1 MDEVAPILEEPMLA
15 AFLITLREGLE
26 AALIVGIVLS
36 VLRRL
41 DKSKQTLPVWWGVL
55 AAVIASIAGGIALNA
70 LGIAFEGRGEE
81 IFEGIAMLTA
91 AGVLTWMIF
100 WMQRQS
106 RSIGRSLQS
115 EVQQAIASGTSTW
128 ALFSLAFVAVMRE
141 GIETVLFLTAAA
153 FGSTPGESLLG
164 GGLGLVVAIALG
176 WLMFVGGRELNLKRF
191 FSATGILL
199 LLFAA
204 GLAAHGV
211 HELQEARL
219 LPVFI
224 EHVWNLN
231 PLLDES
237 GIPGSF
243 LKALFGYN
251 GNPTLTEVIVYGL
264 YLIVIGRISLRS
276 QIIVTPAQKPAATS
290 SQI

>member
-1 MDEVAPILEEPMLA
+1 MLA

-41 DKSKQTLPVWWGVL
+41 DKSKQAPSVWWGVL
-55 AAVIASIAGGIALNA
+55 AAAAASIASGIALNA
-70 LGIAFEGRGEE
+70 LGIVFEGRGEA
-81 IFEGIAMLTA
+81 IFEGFAMLTA

-106 RSIGRSLQS
+106 RNIGKSLAS
-115 EVQQAIASGTSTW
+115 EVEQAIESGTSTW

-141 GIETVLFLTAAA
+141 GIETVLFLTAAV
-153 FGSTPGESLLG
+153 FGATPGETLLG

-176 WLMFVGGRELNLKRF
+176 WLIFVGGRELNLKRF
-191 FSATGILL
+191 FSVTGLLL

-224 EHVWNLN
+224 EHVWDLN
-231 PLLDES
+231 PLLDEN
-237 GIPGSF
+237 GTLGSF

-251 GNPTLTEVIVYGL
+251 GNPTLLEVIVYGL

-276 QIIVTPAQKPAATS
+276 QIIATPAQKPVATS
-290 SQI
+290 NQI

>member
-1 MDEVAPILEEPMLA
+1 MLA

-41 DKSKQTLPVWWGVL
+41 GKSKQAPSVWWGVL
-55 AAVIASIAGGIALNA
+55 AAAAASIAGGVALNA
-70 LGIAFEGRGEE
+70 LGIAFEGRGEQT
-81 IFEGIAMLTA
+81 FEGFAMLTA

-106 RSIGRSLQS
+106 RNIGKSLAS
-115 EVQQAIASGTSTW
+115 EVEQAIESGTSTW

-141 GIETVLFLTAAA
+141 GIETVLFLTAAV
-153 FGSTPGESLLG
+153 FGSTPGETLLG

-176 WLMFVGGRELNLKRF
+176 WLIFVGGRELNLKRF
-191 FSATGILL
+191 FSVTGLLL

-219 LPVFI
+219 LPVFV
-224 EHVWNLN
+224 EQMWDLN
-231 PLLDES
+231 PLLDEN
-237 GIPGSF
+237 GTLGSF

-251 GNPTLTEVIVYGL
+251 GNPTLLEVIVYGL
-264 YLIVIGRISLRS
+264 YLVVIGRISLRS
-276 QIIVTPAQKPAATS
+276 QIKVTPAQKPVAAS
-290 SQI
+290 NQIKVQ